1 MKLIPLETLYETIDG
16 VDVRLPSVLKAFYG
30 RFNFPKPVGRSYVI
44 SNFVTT
50 LDGVVSLNA
59 PGHSAGGD
67 ISGFNEQ
74 DRIVMGLLRA
84 VADTVIVGAGTLR
97 SVPDHLWTADYIY
110 PDLAPI
116 YKEAR
121 TSMGQSGHPLN
132 VIVTASGEIDLE
144 LRVFKS
150 GEVPVLIVT
159 TTHAADRIREHQL
172 PSSVQVV
179 NIQDEAPLSARAI
192 LDAANHVRPSKV
204 ILVEGGPK
212 LMGNFFA
219 ERCLDELFLTLAPQI
234 AGRDVSVMRPGLVAG
249 KTFAPE
255 QPLWGAL
262 AGVKRG
268 GSHLFLRY
276 MFESLNHLYQH
287 ALPFPFAQNS
297 SFRDRL
303 PIF

>member
-1 MKLIPLETLYETIDG
+1 MNLAPLETLYESTYG
-16 VDVRLPSVLKAFYG
+16 VEVVLPSVLKTFYG
-30 RFNFPKPVGRSYVI
+30 RFGFPKHGGRTYVI

-67 ISGFNEQ
+67 ISGFNEE
-74 DRIVMGLLRA
+74 DRVVMGLLRA

-110 PDLAPI
+110 PDLAHI
-116 YKEAR
+116 YKEVR
-121 TSMGQSGHPLN
+121 TAMGKSGPPLN
-132 VIVTASGEIDLE
+132 VIVTGSGEIDLQ

-159 TTHAADRIREHQL
+159 TTQAADRIREQQL
-172 PSSVQVV
+172 PPLVEIVA
-179 NIQDEAPLSARAI
+179 IQSEGPLSARGI
-192 LDAANHVRPSKV
+192 LDAANHARPSEV

-219 ERCLDELFLTLAPQI
+219 ERCLDELFLTFAPQI
-234 AGRDVSVMRPGLVAG
+234 AGRDVSVLRPGLVAG
-249 KTFAPE
+249 KMFAPE
-255 QPLWGAL
+255 QPLWGTF
-262 AGVKRG
+262 AGVKRA

-276 MFESLNHLYQH
+276 KFESLNQL
-287 ALPFPFAQNS
+287 
-297 SFRDRL
+297 
-303 PIF
+303 